1 MTVFDEL
8 RGQDAVVT
16 QLRRA
21 AAGDGMTHAWLF
33 TGPPGSG
40 RSNAATAFAA
50 ALNCEQPDPAQRGCG
65 QCHACR
71 TILGETHPDVQHV
84 RTEKVTITIDEAR
97 ELVSTAGN
105 HPASGRWRIIIVE
118 DADRMA
124 ERTTNVLLKAI
135 EEPTARTVWML
146 CAPSPADV
154 LVTIRSRCRGV
165 GLRLPAVDAVAA
177 LLVARDGVD
186 PALAASAARMAQS
199 HVGIARRLARDAD
212 ARQRRLE
219 TVRFPLALKGITS
232 AVLMAERLMSI
243 ATAEADSSNAER
255 DATERA
261 ALLGSLGLE
270 EGATVPPAL
279 RSQLKRLEE
288 DQKRRGKRSVTDS
301 LDRTLTDL
309 LSFYRDVLILQV
321 GATGSLV
328 NEEIRADIEA
338 FAADGTPEETL
349 ARIDAINLTR
359 RRLVTSNVAPL
370 LALEGMAAGLV

>member
-165 GLRLPAVDAVAA
+165 GLRLPAVDDVAA
-177 LLVARDGVD
+177 LLVARDGVE

-279 RSQLKRLEE
+279 RGQLKRLEE

-338 FAADGTPEETL
+338 FAADGTPEQTL